1 MFKTFWTLK
10 IINALFII
18 SCVACLALAF
28 ASFSGTAAPYMQ
40 VTDGILALLTLL
52 GVRLTFE
59 CIAVQFVQAETLQKI
74 LSRLENKDVN
84 HE

>member
-10 IINALFII
+10 ITNTLFII

-59 CIAVQFVQAETLQKI
+59 CIAVQFVQAETLKKI
-74 LSRLENKDVN
+74 LSKLEKE
-84 HE
+84 HET